1 MKSVNAIT
9 KIQAVVVAVV
19 VIAAGLGATLFLT
32 QTPTQ
37 PTLERIRI
45 AIGIE
50 PDTLDP
56 TAQTTTLIANI
67 MYYMYD
73 TLVRIQDPEGKVVPG
88 LAESWTV
95 SPDGLT
101 YTFNLRRGVKF
112 HDGSTLNA
120 NVVKQNFDRMLDPK
134 TRSPQRG
141 VVGHT
146 RIDKVTVINDYTVEI
161 K

>member
-120 NVVKQNFDRMLDPK
+120 NV
-134 TRSPQRG
+134 
-141 VVGHT
+141 
-146 RIDKVTVINDYTVEI
+146 
-161 K
+161 